1 MTIEW
6 WTVGLQAVN
15 VTILVWL
22 LARFFWRPVAAIIE
36 QRRTAA
42 IQVLA
47 EAEAKRDEANNALVE
62 IERIKSGFDKEREL
76 IIAAAHE
83 SANHE
88 RKAILASVAK
98 EVAALEA
105 SAKMSIERERQAVE
119 QAWRE
124 RASRLAVEIAKR
136 LVSRLEGAA
145 AGEAFLD
152 VLLREIRTL
161 PEPVRKAMAGD
172 GVVLE
177 AVSATPVQPV
187 DQQRQRQLIADA
199 FGVRPE
205 ITFKEDPGLIAGLE
219 LHGPHL
225 VIKNSWRADLAKIL
239 ADLSDDNN
247 RH

>member
-1 MTIEW
+1 MTIQW

-22 LARFFWRPVAAIIE
+22 LARFFWRPVAGIIE
-36 QRRTAA
+36 QRRAAA

-47 EAEAKRDEANNALVE
+47 EAETKRNEANNALVE
-62 IERIKSGFDKEREL
+62 IQRIRSGFDKEREA
-76 IIAAAHE
+76 IIAAAHD
-83 SANHE
+83 SAEQE
-88 RKAILASVAK
+88 RKALLVSAAK
-98 EVAALEA
+98 DVAALEA
-105 SAKMSIERERQAVE
+105 SAKISIEKERHAAE
-119 QAWRE
+119 QAWVE

-136 LVSRLEGAA
+136 LVSRLEGPA
-145 AGEAFLD
+145 AGAAFLD
-152 VLLREIRTL
+152 VLLREIRAL

-177 AVSATPVQPV
+177 AVSATPLQPV
-187 DQQRQRQLIADA
+187 DQQRQRQLIAEA
-199 FGVRPE
+199 FGASPE

>member
-22 LARFFWRPVAAIIE
+22 LARFFWRPVAGMIE
-36 QRRTAA
+36 ERRAAA

-47 EAEAKRDEANNALVE
+47 EAEAKRNEANNALVE
-62 IERIKSGFDKEREL
+62 IERIRLGFEKERES
-76 IIAAAHE
+76 IIAAAQE
-83 SANHE
+83 SAEQE
-88 RKAILASVAK
+88 REALLALAAK
-98 EVAALEA
+98 EVTALEA
-105 SAKMSIERERQAVE
+105 SARIGIEKERHAVE
-119 QAWRE
+119 QAWME
-124 RASRLAVEIAKR
+124 RASRLAIDIAKR
-136 LVSRLEGAA
+136 LVSRLDEPA
-145 AGEAFLD
+145 AGAAFLD

-161 PEPVRKAMAGD
+161 PEPVRKAMTGD

-177 AVSATPVQPV
+177 AVTAKPVQPA
-187 DQQRQRQLIADA
+187 DQQRQRQLIAEA
-199 FGVRPE
+199 FGARPE

-239 ADLSDDNN
+239 AELSDDNN

>member
-36 QRRTAA
+36 QRRAAA

-47 EAEAKRDEANNALVE
+47 EAKTKRDEANNALVE
-62 IERIKSGFDKEREL
+62 IERIKSGFDKERQL
-76 IIAAAHE
+76 IIATAHE
-83 SANHE
+83 SADQE

-98 EVAALEA
+98 EIATLEA
-105 SAKMSIERERQAVE
+105 SARMSIEKERQAVE
-119 QAWRE
+119 QAWME

-136 LVSRLEGAA
+136 LVSRLDGPA

-152 VLLREIRTL
+152 VLLREIQKL

-177 AVSATPVQPV
+177 AISATPVQPV
-187 DQQRQRQLIADA
+187 EQQRQRQLIADA